1 MRVCASC
8 VECKGRMVEAL
19 FSLPMLRPSAQGQ
32 RLPTTSCVK
41 GILVELAEQT
51 VSWEDTGPRND
62 FYGCVREGCSHT
74 NRHHELSRRH
84 IAAGAEVHRRSA
96 HSNIDCCGCIAVKET
111 TSRYHGICLGRSP
124 GHSIIPLTLA
134 ELTPCWQAPNTV
146 LSALSFARTA
156 HDS

>member
-8 VECKGRMVEAL
+8 VECKGRMVEVL

-84 IAAGAEVHRRSA
+84 IAAGAEYYTEVHRRAFKHRLLWS
-96 HSNIDCCGCIAVKET
+96 HCSKRDYQQISWT
-111 TSRYHGICLGRSP
+111 LCLGRCL
-124 GHSIIPLTLA
+124 GHSIIPHYA
-134 ELTPCWQAPNTV
+134 
-146 LSALSFARTA
+146 S
-156 HDS
+156 